1 MDLRMESEDG
11 LAVSSPEQMCG
22 QFHSELMMQVPL
34 WRQRLSQEPGRF
46 RELEEEIGLF
56 YGRGGAMLTA
66 GLLAEV
72 STLPAT
78 QQVVAELQKEAV
90 VSLRPPEKRSR
101 RIQLWGGLILW
112 VTTLYCGPRER
123 TGRGRGKQGAGL
135 YAELA
140 AFGFGPGCSPAV
152 QSNVARQVA
161 LCPSIRLAKQELER
175 QGLKLNLKAVRRIG
189 EQTGLQLLTIRKR
202 ELLAWREGRVPAGS
216 ELSGKRVAVQID
228 GGRTRLRTNGR
239 PATKKGKRRSFTT
252 DWREP
257 KLLTIF
263 ELDERGRM
271 RRKTRAWID
280 GTFAGPD
287 HLAELVAFHLHRL
300 GAATA
305 ESVTFAADGAP
316 WIWDRV
322 PAIVARVGIPRDRVP
337 EVLDFCH
344 AAHHISLA
352 LAAYGVPEKEH
363 RPLYLELRRQLRQG
377 QWRRVVEDLADM
389 AADQPAESEMH
400 REVNYLRRHGE
411 ARRLSYPTFRR
422 YGLPLGSG
430 AIESSVRRVINLRLK
445 GNGIFW
451 LEENAEA
458 VLALRAAVVCE
469 RWDETIDHMAGSMA
483 RDHRLDWNW
492 EPTDFSQPLVETGNS
507 KSSSNDVNLTPDTD

>member
-1 MDLRMESEDG
+1 MDVRMGSEDG
-11 LAVSSPEQMCG
+11 LVVGSPEQMCG
-22 QFHSELMMQVPL
+22 QFQSELMMQLPV
-34 WRQRLSQEPGRF
+34 WRERLSQQLGSF
-46 RELEEEIGLF
+46 RELEEQIRLF
-56 YGRGGAMLTA
+56 YGRGGAMLAA
-66 GLLAEV
+66 GLLAEA
-72 STLPAT
+72 SRLPAT
-78 QQVVAELQKEAV
+78 QEAV
-90 VSLRPPEKRSR
+90 AKLQEQAAVPLRPPERRSR
-101 RIQLWGGLILW
+101 RIQLWGGLIFW
-112 VTTLYCGPRER
+112 ITTLYCGPRER
-123 TGRGRGKQGAGL
+123 TGQGRGKQGAGL

-161 LCPSIRLAKQELER
+161 LCPSLQLARQELER
-175 QGLKLNLKAVRRIG
+175 QGLKLNLKTVRRIG
-189 EQTGLQLLTIRKR
+189 EQTGLRLLTVRKR
-202 ELLAWREGRVPAGS
+202 ELLAWREGKVPAGN

-228 GGRTRLRTNGR
+228 GGRTRLRTNGPR
-239 PATKKGKRRSFTT
+239 ASKKGKRPSFTT

-271 RRKTRAWID
+271 RPRTRAWID

-322 PAIVARVGIPRDRVP
+322 PGIIVRVGIPRDRVH

-352 LAAYGVPEKEH
+352 LSAFGVPEKEH
-363 RPLYLELRRQLRQG
+363 RPLYLEMRRQLRQG
-377 QWRRVVEDLADM
+377 RWRRVVEDLADL
-389 AADQPAESEMH
+389 AADQPAESDMH

-411 ARRLSYPTFRR
+411 AGRLSYPTFRR
-422 YGLPLGSG
+422 HGLPLGSG
-430 AIESSVRRVINLRLK
+430 AIESSIRRVINLRLK

-458 VLALRAAVVCE
+458 VLALRATVVCE
-469 RWDETIDHMAGSMA
+469 RWDETMDRMSASMA
-483 RDHRLDWNW
+483 RDNRLDWNW
-492 EPTDFSQPLVETGNS
+492 DAPDFSLLPVESANAKSPS
-507 KSSSNDVNLTPDTD
+507 KDLTLGQSTN

>member
-1 MDLRMESEDG
+1 MDVRMGSEDG
-11 LAVSSPEQMCG
+11 LVVGSPEQMCG
-22 QFHSELMMQVPL
+22 QFHSELMMQLPV
-34 WRQRLSQEPGRF
+34 WRERLSQQLGSF
-46 RELEEEIGLF
+46 RELEEQIRLF
-56 YGRGGAMLTA
+56 YGRGGAMLAA
-66 GLLAEV
+66 GLLAEA
-72 STLPAT
+72 SRLPAT
-78 QQVVAELQKEAV
+78 QEVVAKLQEQAAV
-90 VSLRPPEKRSR
+90 PLRPPEKRSR
-101 RIQLWGGLILW
+101 RIQLWGGLIFW
-112 VTTLYCGPRER
+112 ITTLYCGPRER
-123 TGRGRGKQGAGL
+123 TGQGRGKQGAGL

-161 LCPSIRLAKQELER
+161 LCPSLQLARQELER
-175 QGLKLNLKAVRRIG
+175 QGLKLNLKTVRRIG
-189 EQTGLQLLTIRKR
+189 EQTGLRLLTVRKR
-202 ELLAWREGRVPAGS
+202 ELLAWREGKVPAGN

-228 GGRTRLRTNGR
+228 GGRTRLRTNGP
-239 PATKKGKRRSFTT
+239 PASKKGKRRSFTT

-271 RRKTRAWID
+271 RPRTRAWTD

-322 PAIVARVGIPRDRVP
+322 PGIIARVGIPRDRVH

-352 LAAYGVPEKEH
+352 LSAFGVPEKEH
-363 RPLYLELRRQLRQG
+363 RPLYLEMRRQLRQG
-377 QWRRVVEDLADM
+377 RWRRVVEDLADL

-411 ARRLSYPTFRR
+411 AGRLSYPTFRR
-422 YGLPLGSG
+422 HRLPLGSG
-430 AIESSVRRVINLRLK
+430 AIESSIRRVINLRLK

-469 RWDETIDHMAGSMA
+469 RWDETMDRMSASMA
-483 RDHRLDWNW
+483 RDNRLDWNW
-492 EPTDFSQPLVETGNS
+492 DSPDFSLLPVESANATSPS
-507 KSSSNDVNLTPDTD
+507 KNVTLGQSTN

>member
-11 LAVSSPEQMCG
+11 LVVSSPEQMCG
-22 QFHSELMMQVPL
+22 EFHSRLMTQLPA
-34 WRQRLSQEPGRF
+34 WRRQLSQQPGSF
-46 RELEEEIGLF
+46 REIEEQIGLF
-56 YGRGGAMLTA
+56 YRRGGGMLAA

-72 STLPAT
+72 SCLPST
-78 QQVVAELQKEAV
+78 QQAVAELQQKAV
-90 VSLRPPEKRSR
+90 HALRPPERRSR
-101 RIQLWGGLILW
+101 RIRLWGGLVFW
-112 VTTLYCGPRER
+112 VATLYCGPRER
-123 TGRGRGKQGAGL
+123 TGQGRGKQGAGL
-135 YAELA
+135 YVELA

-161 LCPSIRLAKQELER
+161 LCPSLQLARQELER
-175 QGLKLNLKAVRRIG
+175 QGVKLNLKAVRRIG
-189 EQTGLQLLTIRKR
+189 EQTGLRLLTVRKR
-202 ELLAWREGRVPAGS
+202 ELLAWREGQVPAGG

-228 GGRTRLRTNGR
+228 GGRTRLRTNGP
-239 PATKKGKRRSFTT
+239 PARKKGKRRSFTT

-271 RRKTRAWID
+271 RPRTRAWID

-300 GAATA
+300 GAANA

-322 PAIVARVGIPRDRVP
+322 PGIVARVGIPRHRVH

-352 LAAYGVPEKEH
+352 LAAFGVPEKEH
-363 RPLYLELRRQLRQG
+363 RPLYLEMRRQLRQG
-377 QWRRVVEDLADM
+377 QWRGVVADLADL

-411 ARRLSYPTFRR
+411 AGRLSYPTFRR
-422 YGLPLGSG
+422 HRLPLGSG
-430 AIESSVRRVINLRLK
+430 AIESSIRRVINLRLK

-451 LEENAEA
+451 VEENAEA
-458 VLALRAAVVCE
+458 VLALRAAVMTD
-469 RWDETIDHMAGSMA
+469 RWDETLDRMSASMA
-483 RDHRLDWNW
+483 RDNRLDWRW
-492 EPTDFSQPLVETGNS
+492 EAGELGPPQAETSGPEPGPKDANPQPSTD
-507 KSSSNDVNLTPDTD
+507 

>member
-1 MDLRMESEDG
+1 MDVRMNSEGG
-11 LAVSSPEQMCG
+11 LMVSSPEQMCG
-22 QFHSELMMQVPL
+22 QFHSELMAQLPA
-34 WRQRLSQEPGRF
+34 WRKRLSQEPGSF
-46 RELEEEIGLF
+46 RELEEQIRLF
-56 YGRGGAMLTA
+56 YGRGGAMLAA

-72 STLPAT
+72 SRLPAT
-78 QQVVAELQKEAV
+78 QQAVAELQQAAAV
-90 VSLRPPEKRSR
+90 PLRPAEKRSR
-101 RIQLWGGLILW
+101 HIQLWGGLILW
-112 VTTLYCGPRER
+112 ITTLYCGPRER
-123 TGRGRGKQGAGL
+123 TGQGRGKQGAGL

-161 LCPSIRLAKQELER
+161 LCPSLQLARQELER

-189 EQTGLQLLTIRKR
+189 EQTGLRLLTVRKR
-202 ELLAWREGRVPAGS
+202 ELLAWRESKVPAGS

-228 GGRTRLRTNGR
+228 GGRTRLRTNGP
-239 PATKKGKRRSFTT
+239 PAQKKGKRRSFTT

-271 RRKTRAWID
+271 RRRTRAWID

-322 PAIVARVGIPRDRVP
+322 PGIVARVGIPPGRVH

-352 LAAYGVPEKEH
+352 LAAFGVPEKEH
-363 RPLYLELRRQLRQG
+363 RPWYLEMRRQLRQG
-377 QWRRVVEDLADM
+377 QWRRVVEDLADL

-411 ARRLSYPTFRR
+411 AGRLSYPTFRR
-422 YGLPLGSG
+422 HCLPLGSG
-430 AIESSVRRVINLRLK
+430 AIESSIRRVINLRLK

-458 VLALRAAVVCE
+458 VLALRAAVLCE
-469 RWDETIDHMAGSMA
+469 RWDETMDHMAASMA
-483 RDHRLDWNW
+483 RDNRLDWNW
-492 EPTDFSQPLVETGNS
+492 EAADLSLPPVETSDS
-507 KSSSNDVNLTPDTD
+507 KSPSNNANLTPSTD